1 MNADA
6 AFTETNHAEM
16 KPMSGMAVTAFVL
29 TLLFCIPVLPLV
41 GLLLGLAALGRTST
55 DGPLRGRPLAITAI
69 ILGVLFTA
77 GQVVTTI
84 KMVEVGEMVATS
96 IMAVFTGPD
105 DVMEGAFKGDS
116 AEGKD
121 WWLAGQ
127 EPSAA
132 QTAAFVVEARR
143 RFGEFKSAV
152 PDDGG
157 QPPIGQAS
165 FSIPYKFVFSNGEY
179 DGTASFQAFTGDGGG
194 LPENGRLLGIVKIT
208 VVDSDGT
215 EVVWDA
221 ADAGLSTP
229 VDSSGEAPDETTG
242 KPAAEKS
249 AEKMDDQSP
258 PSDP

>member
-84 KMVEVGEMVATS
+84 KIVEVGEMIASSFIV
-96 IMAVFTGPD
+96 VFTGPGD
-105 DVMEGAFKGDS
+105 AMEGAFKGDS
-116 AEGKD
+116 KQTND
-121 WWLAGQ
+121 WWLVGQ
-127 EPSAA
+127 APSAA
-132 QTAAFVVEARR
+132 QTVAFVSEARR

-152 PDDGG
+152 PKDGD
-157 QPPIGQAS
+157 QPPFGQSS
-165 FSIPYKFVFSNGEY
+165 FSMPLKFVFSNGSY
-179 DGTASFQAFTGDGGG
+179 DGTASFQLNTEDGE
-194 LPENGRLLGIVKIT
+194 LPESGRLLGIVKIT

-221 ADAGLSTP
+221 ADAGSSAP
-229 VDSSGEAPDETTG
+229 ADSSGEASDETTG

>member
-55 DGPLRGRPLAITAI
+55 DGPLRGRPLAITVM

-84 KMVEVGEMVATS
+84 KIVEVGEMIASSFIV
-96 IMAVFTGPD
+96 VFTGPD
-105 DVMEGAFKGDS
+105 DAMEGAFKGDS
-116 AEGKD
+116 KQTND
-121 WWLAGQ
+121 WWLVGQ
-127 EPSAA
+127 APSAA
-132 QTAAFVVEARR
+132 RTKAFVSEARR

-152 PDDGG
+152 PKDGD
-157 QPPIGQAS
+157 QPPFGQSS
-165 FSIPYKFVFSNGEY
+165 FSMPLKFVFSNGSY
-179 DGTASFQAFTGDGGG
+179 DGTASFQLNTENGE
-194 LPENGRLLGIVKIT
+194 LPESGRLLGIVKIT

-221 ADAGLSTP
+221 ADAGSSTP
-229 VDSSGEAPDETTG
+229 ADSSGTAPDETTG

>member
-1 MNADA
+1 MNTDVE
-6 AFTETNHAEM
+6 FTESNQI
-16 KPMSGMAVTAFVL
+16 KPMSGMAVTAFVM
-29 TLLFCIPVLPLV
+29 TILFCIPVLPLV
-41 GLLLGLAALGRTST
+41 GLLLGLGALGRTST
-55 DGPLRGRPLAITAI
+55 DGPFRGRPLAIIAI
-69 ILGVLFTA
+69 ILGLLFTA
-77 GQVVTTI
+77 GQTYTTV
-84 KMVEVGEMVATS
+84 KFVEVGGMVADS
-96 IMAVFTGPD
+96 IMVVVTGPD
-105 DVMEGAFKGDS
+105 DAMEGAFKGDS

-132 QTAAFVVEARR
+132 RTEAFVSEARR

-157 QPPIGQAS
+157 QPPFGQSS
-165 FSIPYKFVFSNGEY
+165 FSMPLKFVFSNGSY
-179 DGTASFQAFTGDGGG
+179 DGTVSFQAFTGDGGG